1 MKKAVEYLK
10 MEIDVVIAFLKNICF
25 KMCMPAY
32 LNIYYMPAMPSEAGS
47 GH

>member
-1 MKKAVEYLK
+1 MKEAVEDLK
-10 MEIDVVIAFLKNICF
+10 MERDVIVFLKNICF
-25 KMCMPAY
+25 KMHMPAY